1 MGCDPLQACLVVI
14 FSRADAGHD
23 VHSLQGDIAVSIVA
37 DHYQFVVGVDTHA
50 ATHTYALL
58 ASPSGAQLGTGTFP
72 ATRPG
77 LSRAAAWVAR
87 RTGGDI
93 DGVLISAEGTCSY
106 GAVMAQVMSE
116 TGYRVVEAPA
126 PSAKRLR
133 GTGKTDTLDA
143 ITAARSTL
151 VMNIDRLRDRRAG
164 ELQAALKALTVAREQ
179 MNAERLRSINA
190 LTALL
195 RTHDLGMDARKA
207 LTLRQI
213 KSVAAWRQ
221 REEPLS
227 SCVARAEAARH
238 ARRVIDLDAELKS
251 NRVQVTKLIA
261 ENAPVLL
268 QMTGVGAVTAAVI
281 ITVWSHPGRIRSQAA
296 LAQIAGTCPIP
307 AFSGNTI
314 RHRLNR
320 GGDRQLNRA
329 INTIVL
335 TRMRMDPATR
345 AYVERRTAEGRT
357 KREITRCLKR
367 YVTRQIHRTLT
378 GTPPLLTA

>member
-1 MGCDPLQACLVVI
+1 MGCGPLQACLVVI

-23 VHSLQGDIAVSIVA
+23 VRSLQGDIALSIVA
-37 DHYQFVVGVDTHA
+37 DHYRFVVGVDTHA

-58 ASPSGAQLGTGTFP
+58 ESPSGRELGTETFP
-72 ATRPG
+72 TTAAG
-77 LSRAAAWVAR
+77 LNRAAAWIGR
-87 RTGGDI
+87 RTGGDV
-93 DGVLISAEGTCSY
+93 DGALISAEGTGSY
-106 GAVMAQVMSE
+106 GAVMAELMSE

-133 GTGKTDTLDA
+133 GKGKTDTLDA

-151 VMNIDRLRDRRAG
+151 VMDVNRLRDRRAG
-164 ELQAALKALTVAREQ
+164 ELQTALKVLTVAREQ
-179 MNAERLRSINA
+179 MNADRLRSINA

-207 LTLRQI
+207 LTLTQI
-213 KSVAAWRQ
+213 RSVGAWRR

-227 SCVARAEAARH
+227 LSVARADAIRH
-238 ARRVIDLDAELKS
+238 ARRVIDLDGDLKS
-251 NRVQVTKLIA
+251 NREQITKLVTDH
-261 ENAPVLL
+261 APVLL
-268 QMTGVGAVTAAVI
+268 EMVGVGAVTAAVVM
-281 ITVWSHPGRIRSQAA
+281 TVWSHPGRIRSQAA

-307 AFSGNTI
+307 ASSGNTT

-345 AYVERRTAEGRT
+345 KYVERRTAEGRT

-378 GTPPLLTA
+378 ASPPLLAS

>member
-1 MGCDPLQACLVVI
+1 M
-14 FSRADAGHD
+14 
-23 VHSLQGDIAVSIVA
+23 SIVA
-37 DHYQFVVGVDTHA
+37 DHYRFVVGVDTHA

-58 ASPSGAQLGTGTFP
+58 ESPSGRELGTETFP
-72 ATRPG
+72 TTTAG
-77 LSRAAAWVAR
+77 LNRAVAWVGR
-87 RTGGDI
+87 RTGGDV
-93 DGVLISAEGTCSY
+93 DGVLISAEGTGSY
-106 GAVMAQVMSE
+106 GAVMAELMSE
-116 TGYRVVEAPA
+116 TGYRVVEAPP

-133 GTGKTDTLDA
+133 GTGKTDTFDA
-143 ITAARSTL
+143 LTAARSTL
-151 VMNIDRLRDRRAG
+151 VMDVNRLRDRRAG
-164 ELQAALKALTVAREQ
+164 ELQTALKVLTVAREQ
-179 MNAERLRSINA
+179 MNADRLRSINA

-195 RTHDLGMDARKA
+195 RTHGLGVDARRA
-207 LTLRQI
+207 LTLTQI
-213 KSVAAWRQ
+213 RAVAAWRR

-227 SCVARAEAARH
+227 LSVARADAIRH
-238 ARRVIDLDAELKS
+238 ARRAIDLDGDLKS
-251 NRVQVTKLIA
+251 NREQVTKLVTDH
-261 ENAPVLL
+261 APALL
-268 QMTGVGAVTAAVI
+268 EMVDVGAVTAAVVM
-281 ITVWSHPGRIRSQAA
+281 TVWSHPGRIRSQAA

-307 AFSGNTI
+307 ASSGNTK

-378 GTPPLLTA
+378 TSPPLPAA